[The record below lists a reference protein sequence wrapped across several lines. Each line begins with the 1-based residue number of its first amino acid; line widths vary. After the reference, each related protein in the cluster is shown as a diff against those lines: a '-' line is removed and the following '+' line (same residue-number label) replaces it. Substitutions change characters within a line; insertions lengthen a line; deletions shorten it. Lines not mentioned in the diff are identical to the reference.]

1 MHAANFF
8 LWPKS
13 LMSTFLITGNR
24 SLSIVCILNKTV
36 NVLGVLAALYVK
48 LYAVH
53 VLIFLFSA
61 VVFLYLS
68 PVPDHPPSN
77 VTAYNTSSTSINV
90 TWQPIPPDHLN
101 GILLG
106 YHVRYWRADKPNDNI
121 SVAVANRT
129 VLNTELTGLGK
140 YKLYSIQ
147 VAGRTVAGVGNFS
160 NPVFVRTEQDGRSC
174 IVHCSWM
181 LKIFKDRDTDSRII
195 VLLQDHQIQR
205 LLLNFGYILNKT
217 FSSRRKLLATSVR
230 QASEKARSS
239 IIEIKKLI
247 IFNERF

>member
-1 MHAANFF
+1 M
-8 LWPKS
+8 S
-13 LMSTFLITGNR
+13 LAR
-24 SLSIVCILNKTV
+24 SLPCTSSYMLCTFWFFC
-36 NVLGVLAALYVK
+36 
-48 LYAVH
+48 
-53 VLIFLFSA
+53 FLRWF
-61 VVFLYLS
+61 FLYLS

-90 TWQPIPPDHLN
+90 TWQRIPPDHVN

-174 IVHCSWM
+174 IVHCRC
-181 LKIFKDRDTDSRII
+181 LKIFNDRASNSRII

-205 LLLNFGYILNKT
+205 LLLNFGYILNKL
-217 FSSRRKLLATSVR
+217 FHRGES
-230 QASEKARSS
+230 
-239 IIEIKKLI
+239 
-247 IFNERF
+247 